1 MTQTKLNKILIKF
14 ARFGQLSV
22 IKEAI
27 RQGADIHA
35 ENDFIV

>member
-1 MTQTKLNKILIKF
+1 MTQDELNDILIKF
-14 ARFGQLSV
+14 SEFGQLSV
-22 IKEAI
+22 VKEAI